1 MERNIEIVSVELIR
15 PLSPTPNHLRCF
27 EFSLLDQMA
36 VDMSVPLALFYPTPL
51 DGSESSRLLLLK
63 KSLSEILARF
73 YPFAGRIKDNSVECN
88 DDGVPFY
95 EAFAHNY
102 RLEDVLRKPAYVNQK
117 FLPTTVEEGSL
128 MPDSALYPLL
138 VQVTIF
144 ECGGMAIGI
153 RASHKVA
160 DCATLCTLINAW
172 STIARGN
179 IEVVVPEFVAAAKF
193 LPPPIPHVQ
202 PKPINFDVR
211 KILFDKKLVAKFIAF
226 DASTITSLKA
236 KAVSDSVQMPTR
248 VEVVSAVI
256 WKCAMVASGNE
267 TRLSKLGHNVN
278 IRKRLVPPLPNHCVG
293 NVVTPA
299 TARKGENDVSD
310 LPTLVA
316 CIRKALSEISSK
328 YMDYKQSRDEAILAI
343 PYDTAEFFAARFRGE
358 IDTHIISLCSYQ
370 FYDVDFGWGKPS
382 WVSLIRDFGIGTVVL
397 MDSRDSGGVDAWVYL
412 KDEDNM
418 LVFEQELQLLA
429 FGSAK

>member
-1 MERNIEIVSVELIR
+1 MEGKIEIVSVELVK

-36 VDMSVPLALFYPTPL
+36 VDMS
-51 DGSESSRLLLLK
+51 
-63 KSLSEILARF
+63 
-73 YPFAGRIKDNSVECN
+73 DNSVECN

-102 RLEDVLRKPAYVNQK
+102 RLENVLRKPAYVNQK

-193 LPPPIPHVQ
+193 PMFNP
-202 PKPINFDVR
+202 
-211 KILFDKKLVAKFIAF
+211 
-226 DASTITSLKA
+226 SL
-236 KAVSDSVQMPTR
+236 
-248 VEVVSAVI
+248 
-256 WKCAMVASGNE
+256 
-267 TRLSKLGHNVN
+267 
-278 IRKRLVPPLPNHCVG
+278 
-293 NVVTPA
+293 
-299 TARKGENDVSD
+299 
-310 LPTLVA
+310 
-316 CIRKALSEISSK
+316 
-328 YMDYKQSRDEAILAI
+328 
-343 PYDTAEFFAARFRGE
+343 
-358 IDTHIISLCSYQ
+358 
-370 FYDVDFGWGKPS
+370 
-382 WVSLIRDFGIGTVVL
+382 
-397 MDSRDSGGVDAWVYL
+397 
-412 KDEDNM
+412 
-418 LVFEQELQLLA
+418 
-429 FGSAK
+429 